1 MLVGGV
7 RSTFDEDHAV
17 AFEVNTGTNAGYEG
31 LKNAFGILNENI
43 LMNLSD
49 TGVSPAKLAVVLL
62 IAAVLA
68 VDIAVL
74 WLISRNSLAEART
87 FFKDNFYFKRIKL
100 VYPTPVPK
108 HNTPKEQLKHLFH
121 NIREEGKQKLQKEHE
136 GGSGYGSGY
145 GTAYGLDSSYDGTG
159 ASASASAPEYGV
171 EHNKLFGK
179 VFGTSASAPDYGY
192 AEEQDNKLFGKLF
205 SRPAKPSWSPVSGPS
220 GGGGEKGTGG
230 PAPSPSFYPPA
241 TSPFLESYATAATEA
256 SVRKAK
262 SVAEQA
268 VDSVSKASNHLFGS
282 VLEKLSTATSFES
295 DVTNSAFDLMDIQPR
310 VCREKAV
317 CEAEIQAKESY
328 VFGNIMKLT
337 RAFASGFEN
346 YREAQAHGRAGHD
359 CDSLYY
365 ACPHSYKSS
374 MFAKYFK

>member
-1 MLVGGV
+1 
-7 RSTFDEDHAV
+7 
-17 AFEVNTGTNAGYEG
+17 
-31 LKNAFGILNENI
+31 
-43 LMNLSD
+43 MNLSD

-179 VFGTSASAPDYGY
+179 VFGTSASASAPDYGY

-205 SRPAKPSWSPVSGPS
+205 SRPAKPSWSPVSGP
-220 GGGGEKGTGG
+220 
-230 PAPSPSFYPPA
+230 PA
-241 TSPFLESYATAATEA
+241 AAA
-256 SVRKAK
+256 R
-262 SVAEQA
+262 
-268 VDSVSKASNHLFGS
+268 
-282 VLEKLSTATSFES
+282 
-295 DVTNSAFDLMDIQPR
+295 R
-310 VCREKAV
+310 
-317 CEAEIQAKESY
+317 
-328 VFGNIMKLT
+328 
-337 RAFASGFEN
+337 
-346 YREAQAHGRAGHD
+346 GRAGPRPRRPSTRRQRHRSWSPTRRPPPRPV
-359 CDSLYY
+359 CARRRAWRSRPWILCRRRATTSSAAFWRNCRQRRGSRPSQSLH
-365 ACPHSYKSS
+365 PQS
-374 MFAKYFK
+374 

>member
-1 MLVGGV
+1 MASRPRVMPLFPLCGRTVS
-7 RSTFDEDHAV
+7 RIPLTCYHAYYHHP
-17 AFEVNTGTNAGYEG
+17 GTNAGYEG

-121 NIREEGKQKLQKEHE
+121 NIREGGKQKLQKEHE

-282 VLEKLSTATSFES
+282 VLEKLSTAT
-295 DVTNSAFDLMDIQPR
+295 R
-310 VCREKAV
+310 
-317 CEAEIQAKESY
+317 
-328 VFGNIMKLT
+328 
-337 RAFASGFEN
+337 
-346 YREAQAHGRAGHD
+346 
-359 CDSLYY
+359 
-365 ACPHSYKSS
+365 
-374 MFAKYFK
+374 